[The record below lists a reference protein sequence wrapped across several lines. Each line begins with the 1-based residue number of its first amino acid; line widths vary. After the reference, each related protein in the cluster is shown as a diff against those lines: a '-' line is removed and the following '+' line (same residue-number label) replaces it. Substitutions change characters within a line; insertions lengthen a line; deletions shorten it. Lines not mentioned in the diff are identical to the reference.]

1 MINYLGKF
9 IPNLSS
15 KNQPLRLLLESD
27 VAWHW
32 NEEQERAFND
42 LKGAITS
49 TPTLKYFDVNEDVK
63 LSVDASSYGLGAC
76 IMQKEQPVAYAS
88 RTLNAAERN
97 YAQIEKE
104 MLGIVYGLQ
113 KFNEYVYGKTF

>member
-1 MINYLGKF
+1 MGMINYLGKF

-49 TPTLKYFDVNEDVK
+49 TPTL
-63 LSVDASSYGLGAC
+63 
-76 IMQKEQPVAYAS
+76 I
-88 RTLNAAERN
+88 
-97 YAQIEKE
+97 
-104 MLGIVYGLQ
+104 
-113 KFNEYVYGKTF
+113 